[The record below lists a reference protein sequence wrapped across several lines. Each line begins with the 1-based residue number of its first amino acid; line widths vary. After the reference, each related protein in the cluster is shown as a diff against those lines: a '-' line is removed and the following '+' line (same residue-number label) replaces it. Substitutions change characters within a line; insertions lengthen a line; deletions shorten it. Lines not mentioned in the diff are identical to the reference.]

1 MDEEKRQEY
10 IEKLVD
16 NLPMLRKKLGLT
28 QQGLANIIGVSSYTI
43 LAIEKKQRKMT
54 WSTFLSVLIVCL
66 TKEDVRQILT
76 ALNIY
81 TDELIEFIEGKR

>member
-1 MDEEKRQEY
+1 M
-10 IEKLVD
+10 VD

-28 QQGLANIIGVSSYTI
+28 QQGLANIIGVSSYTV

-66 TKEDVRQILT
+66 TKEEVRQILT

-81 TDELIEFIEGKR
+81 TNELIEFIEGKR

>member
-1 MDEEKRQEY
+1 MDEEKRQKY
-10 IEKLVD
+10 IEKMVD

-28 QQGLANIIGVSSYTI
+28 QQGLANIIGVSSYTV

-66 TKEDVRQILT
+66 TKEEVRQILT

-81 TDELIEFIEGKR
+81 TNELIEFIEGKR

>member
-1 MDEEKRQEY
+1 MDEEKRQKY

-66 TKEDVRQILT
+66 TKEEVRQILT

>member
-1 MDEEKRQEY
+1 MDEEKRQGY

-66 TKEDVRQILT
+66 TKEEVRQILT